1 MEKNQNEIFSNLKSS
16 FEEVVAEV
24 AKELKQNSETYEDVL
39 KRLGTRE
46 WKTKD
51 ILEQLVYSEAS
62 KLIRTEMHKKAIV
75 K

>member
-51 ILEQLVYSEAS
+51 RLEQLVYSEAS